1 MLPIRMAGPNPYRDH
16 VQGKANEPITV
27 AALLD
32 RARQLHGA
40 RTDCTL
46 GAIYDRLDGHAPRVA
61 VIGGSADHP
70 AHVKDWDTV
79 LRAAVRIWQAGGVP
93 FYFAVPVVCDG
104 TAQSTPGM
112 CYSLQARNAVA
123 AIVVN
128 QMEGQSYHAAFV
140 VQGCDKT
147 PLALVAALAHLDHLR
162 QERGEPPVAA
172 TFAPAHVLKGG
183 TIPPETAAQIRA
195 LAERSERAGLS
206 DLAEDIRDNLDYILQ
221 CSSNEVFQGLFE
233 RAVDQGLLSSG
244 DHQALE
250 KALAIHTC
258 DAAGGIC
265 AFHGTGNSSRDVVA
279 ALGLVH
285 PAVELLTLP
294 PTQAQVNA
302 AVDGLF
308 ACLGQPA
315 YGVATVLTEN
325 IANAVRVHSA
335 LGGSTNLLMHLVAA
349 MVYAGYDFS
358 LWDLERILRVAPVP
372 DIFDY
377 SLTAG
382 RDVFALAQQC
392 CAGQIRGMETVFYE
406 LDRQGVPLDL
416 DAPTMTGASWRA
428 RLADPR
434 NLPATGVSDNPI
446 ILATPRRA
454 VSGVDVLRANWF
466 ESAIV
471 KISGLPDA
479 LLDTLDDKV
488 ALVVYFET
496 EAAAVAALTGS
507 DLAATVLQQ
516 PDLPA
521 GLPAAL
527 HNYNRGPNDAP
538 AATLTAAALTA
549 ALLGSPTLRL
559 AVVIGGQGPEAF
571 GMPEMA
577 VPSFRINSNRALRR
591 IVTLITDGR
600 YSGTNFGAAVGHVTP
615 EAGAGGGIATL
626 QSGDLLH
633 LRFRAGRLDL
643 IDGPA
648 FAATGRPQPD
658 ARVLATRAPLAA
670 ARRIRLEQ
678 RARIIAPANR
688 MRYHTDAA
696 HGVVPQAVADA
707 ATLDWPVSGSV
718 AVTDKQANTL
728 LARKMPNRI

>member
-1 MLPIRMAGPNPYRDH
+1 MPIQMGGPNPYRDH

-32 RARQLHGA
+32 RARQLHGV

-46 GAIYDRLDGHAPRVA
+46 GAIYDRLNGNAPRVA

-79 LRAAVRIWQAGGVP
+79 LRAAVRIWEAGGVP
-93 FYFAVPVVCDG
+93 FYFAIPVVCDG

-112 CYSLQARNAVA
+112 CYSLQARNAA
-123 AIVVN
+123 AAMVVN

-147 PLALVAALAHLDHLR
+147 PMALVAALAHLDRLR
-162 QERGEPPVAA
+162 QQRGEPPVAA

-183 TIPPETAAQIRA
+183 TIPAETATLIRA
-195 LAERSERAGLS
+195 LAARADAAGLP
-206 DLAEDIRDNLDYILQ
+206 DLAVDIRDNLDYILQ

-233 RAVDQGLLSSG
+233 RAVDVGLLSVA

-250 KALAIHTC
+250 RELAIHTC

-285 PAVELLTLP
+285 PAVELLTVP
-294 PTQAQVNA
+294 PTQVQVNA

-308 ACLGQPA
+308 TCLGQPT
-315 YGVATVLTEN
+315 YGVAAVLTGN
-325 IANAVRVHSA
+325 IANAVRVHST

-358 LWDLERILRVAPVP
+358 LWDLESILRAAPVP

-406 LDRQGVPLDL
+406 LGRQGVPLDL
-416 DAPTMTGASWRA
+416 DAPTMTGASWRT

-434 NLPATGVSDNPI
+434 NLPATGVRDNPI

-466 ESAIV
+466 ASAIV
-471 KISGLPDA
+471 KISGLPDT

-496 EAAAVAALTGS
+496 EEAAVVALTGS
-507 DLAATVLQQ
+507 DLAATVLHN
-516 PDLPA
+516 LPIE
-521 GLPAAL
+521 LLSAL
-527 HNYNRGPNDAP
+527 HNYNRAPTAAP
-538 AATLTAAALTA
+538 AETLTASTLTA
-549 ALLGSPTLRL
+549 ALLDSPTLRL

-577 VPSFRINSNRALRR
+577 VPSFRINSNRTLRR

-615 EAGAGGGIATL
+615 EALAGGGIATL
-626 QSGDLLH
+626 QTGDLLH

-643 IDGPA
+643 IDGAA
-648 FAATGRPQPD
+648 FAATGCPQPD
-658 ARVLATRAPLAA
+658 ARVLAERAPLAD
-670 ARRIRLEQ
+670 ARRACLEQ

-707 ATLDWPVSGSV
+707 ATLAWDAVTLTS
-718 AVTDKQANTL
+718 VTDKQETAL
-728 LARKMPNRI
+728 LVR